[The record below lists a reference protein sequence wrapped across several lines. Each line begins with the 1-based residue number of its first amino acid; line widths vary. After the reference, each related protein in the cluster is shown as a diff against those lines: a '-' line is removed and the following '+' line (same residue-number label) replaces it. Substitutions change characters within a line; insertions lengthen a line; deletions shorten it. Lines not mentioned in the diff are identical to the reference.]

1 MSTEAMNVQE
11 LEAQLEEW
19 QAELDRLENWPE
31 TRLEYKERIE
41 ALREKLHW
49 GAERLREWRD
59 GGPWEIP

>member
-49 GAERLREWRD
+49 GAERLRE
-59 GGPWEIP
+59 